1 MKRQK
6 KFMFDWD
13 KGNITKN
20 LKHGVSV
27 EEQEEVFY
35 DVKSK
40 RIDDHKHSIIER
52 RFFMLGETKKRRKL
66 IVAFTIRNGKIRP
79 ISARQMNR
87 KEVSIYEET
96 VKSA

>member
-1 MKRQK
+1 
-6 KFMFDWD
+6 MFDWD

-52 RFFMLGETKKRRKL
+52 RFFMLGETKKKL

-96 VKSA
+96 IKSA

>member
-1 MKRQK
+1 
-6 KFMFDWD
+6 
-13 KGNITKN
+13 
-20 LKHGVSV
+20 
-27 EEQEEVFY
+27 
-35 DVKSK
+35 
-40 RIDDHKHSIIER
+40 
-52 RFFMLGETKKRRKL
+52 MLGETKKRRKL